1 MRLIVDSQRVSE
13 HEVAAMVRGDGA
25 LEGVTAWASSER
37 AAIQQAINVYFRVEE
52 AKSAPT
58 VTLTAPS
65 YVPHPYQWNDSPAHI
80 KRRLLEAAKRQGS
93 HRHRVTIRYEDASG
107 AVTERNILVSEYD
120 SSGFAYDKIVAYD
133 EAKQEPRTFRVD
145 RVLAVKDVA

>member
-58 VTLTAPS
+58 VTLTPS
-65 YVPHPYQWNDSPAHI
+65 PTKGLVPARPITPTDLGRIVDRAVARVSSWPIEYQ
-80 KRRLLEAAKRQGS
+80 
-93 HRHRVTIRYEDASG
+93 RVVDL
-107 AVTERNILVSEYD
+107 ERNHPSQR
-120 SSGFAYDKIVAYD
+120 STR
-133 EAKQEPRTFRVD
+133 P
-145 RVLAVKDVA
+145 KD